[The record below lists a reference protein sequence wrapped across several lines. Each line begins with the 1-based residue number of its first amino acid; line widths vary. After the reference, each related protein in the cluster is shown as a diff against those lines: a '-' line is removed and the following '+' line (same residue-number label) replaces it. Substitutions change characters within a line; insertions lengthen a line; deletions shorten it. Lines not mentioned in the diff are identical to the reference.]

1 MKRWIFVVVC
11 LLLICPTSALA
22 ETNIT
27 VDAKDNPLQI
37 KGWLNEEN
45 SLIGSIRLSA
55 PAAVEQFIF
64 LASDLQRQEG
74 DEIIGRQQISFI
86 GETKLQAGIPKD
98 FQVKVSNPQSPGT
111 YKGQIQV
118 LLPGQKP
125 QAIDITLL
133 VKARPKIIPLRGN
146 EQVQLQL
153 TQCSWWLDCRLAH
166 LLFPKSAFLQSWDL
180 AFDNTEDAPV
190 KVNSAEVLLKGEQ
203 TGYQLNSHHIRVANI
218 PQISKPNEI
227 VRLPLTWD
235 TTKIPSDRYTGAVYL
250 NLEDAQERLIIPV
263 NLTMRIAPLMPLL
276 VLFLGILLGRLIKY
290 MQEKGIPQS
299 SALAKVKELE
309 KQVAQTTSAD
319 QKIILPM
326 VEEVEQLV
334 QRMKLEKATV
344 ELEKVTARWEC
355 LQQLRTIE
363 QKLEP
368 IKNHPQVQINNG
380 ILQKINNVRSHIDFR
395 QDEQAKTL
403 LGEVQQDV
411 LKLQSPTMMGPGKM
425 PDINLSEVVTNLR
438 KAVVAV
444 GNVVESG
451 VKKPVD
457 KWVLWLQKSLTFISG
472 SEFRTQ
478 ATYWFARP
486 LFSLVLLIG
495 LSIVG
500 LRSLYIQKG
509 TTFGADPFSDYLG
522 LLVWGLSADVASR
535 SLSNLAETEAKKE

>member
-45 SLIGSIRLSA
+45 TLIGSIRLSA

-64 LASDLQRQEG
+64 LASDLKRQEG
-74 DEIIGRQQISFI
+74 DEIIARQQISFI
-86 GETKLQAGIPKD
+86 GETKLPPGVPKD

-133 VKARPKIIPLRGN
+133 VKARPKMTPLRGN

-153 TQCSWWLDCRLAH
+153 TQCSWWLDCSLAH

-203 TGYQLNSHHIRVANI
+203 TSYQLNSNQIKVADI
-218 PQISKPNEI
+218 PQVLKPNQI
-227 VRLPLTWD
+227 VKLPLTWD

-250 NLEDAQERLIIPV
+250 ILEDAKERLIIPV
-263 NLTMRIAPLMPLL
+263 NLTMRIAPIMPLL
-276 VLFLGILLGRLIKY
+276 VLFFGIILGRLIKY

-309 KQVAQTTSAD
+309 KQVAQTAPED
-319 QKIILPM
+319 QNILLTM
-326 VEEVEQLV
+326 VEEVKQLV

-344 ELEKVTARWEC
+344 ELEKVTARLEC
-355 LQQLRTIE
+355 LQQLRSIE
-363 QKLEP
+363 QKFEP
-368 IKNHPQVQINNG
+368 LKNHPQFQGNNG
-380 ILQKINNVRSHIDFR
+380 ILQKIKTVRSQIDFR
-395 QDEQAKTL
+395 QDEQAKIL
-403 LGEVQQDV
+403 VEEVQQDV
-411 LKLQSPTMMGPGKM
+411 VKLQSPTMMGPGKM
-425 PDINLSEVVTNLR
+425 PDINLSEVVINLR
-438 KAVVAV
+438 KAVAAV

-457 KWVLWLQKSLTFISG
+457 KWVLWSQKVLTFISG

-495 LSIVG
+495 LSGVG

-509 TTFGADPFSDYLG
+509 ATFGADPFSDYLG
-522 LLVWGLSADVASR
+522 LLIWGLSADVASR